1 MNDRPRVTAIVGTYR
16 KGGVID
22 AAVDEILAS
31 AKEAVR
37 GGKDLLDR

>member
-1 MNDRPRVTAIVGTYR
+1 MKASTKVTAIVGTYR

-31 AKEAVR
+31 GNTSSA
-37 GGKDLLDR
+37 